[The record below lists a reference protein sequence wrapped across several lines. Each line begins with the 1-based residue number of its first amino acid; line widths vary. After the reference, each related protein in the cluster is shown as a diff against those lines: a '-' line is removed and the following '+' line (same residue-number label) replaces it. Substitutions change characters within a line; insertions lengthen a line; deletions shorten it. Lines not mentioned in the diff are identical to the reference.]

1 MSDRATSPPFE
12 FFGGAQRFNIEH
24 QYISVASPSSLT
36 HNDIHK
42 LLSPVPGASHTRN
55 TMRSPPDST
64 CLPGTR
70 TQLLT
75 RVMTWV
81 KSDIQG
87 QPSSSNGAERGWRDD
102 YGYYHLNP
110 PIEKHVVW
118 LCGPVG
124 CGKSAIA
131 QIVAKQAEED
141 GLLAASFFFFRGMGD
156 RSRIARLADTLACQM
171 AEAVP
176 IMAHHIRDAL
186 SKPFALQGASIET
199 QFGRLVYDPL
209 RAGICTGA
217 KRTFLIVL
225 DGLDECEDR
234 DEVAE
239 FIDHMLGVFDE
250 NPDLPLRFFISSR
263 IEEHIR
269 EHIETSQV
277 HVLNLRD
284 HDSDNDITTLV
295 HHTFKV
301 AASRNRVIRSY
312 GKWPSNDEIK
322 ALIRHAKGSFIFI
335 RTLLN
340 FILGMESK
348 RDEGRTPMERFKLAL
363 NMDPGLDGL
372 YEDILKNSRH
382 IPHFQNVVL
391 TLSRLQEPLSISGL
405 ARLLDIPTFDIVNVL
420 IPLQSVIHVP
430 GDDETRVTL
439 FHTSLRDF
447 IKDESRS
454 HLVFPA
460 AVRLEHQKLLARRC
474 LHLRFTGDGGSR
486 RGTFPYAMHY
496 WSSHWNDAFSRPDS
510 LAYCADLLTDAG
522 LGGSDTLSLRLTIVL
537 CGALGRT
544 ISLTPG
550 INDYDY
556 HWFTGFL
563 GPSHSRVA
571 MDVARNIAQPLR
583 SDSHLTGPDPSLLKC
598 LIMHKMR
605 SIVSC
610 HPKGSV
616 LTEFVKGYIIHDLR
630 RVVQTDL
637 DDADCRH
644 DLWTFFRTPYRPDQ
658 ICHPF
663 EPPDL
668 RPPPYA
674 LDLAHDR
681 NPRNLAEKMNAT
693 WPGILT
699 STAKMAADISDYC
712 ILYKEDGLTVLDML
726 NVRLSSPI
734 AI

>member
-1 MSDRATSPPFE
+1 
-12 FFGGAQRFNIEH
+12 
-24 QYISVASPSSLT
+24 
-36 HNDIHK
+36 
-42 LLSPVPGASHTRN
+42 
-55 TMRSPPDST
+55 
-64 CLPGTR
+64 
-70 TQLLT
+70 
-75 RVMTWV
+75 MTWV

-110 PIEKHVVW
+110 PTEKHVVW

-131 QIVAKQAEED
+131 QIVAKQAEEE

-171 AEAVP
+171 AEAAP
-176 IMAHHIRDAL
+176 IMAHYIRDAL

-199 QFGRLVYDPL
+199 QFERLVYDPL
-209 RAGICTGA
+209 RAGIGTDA
-217 KRTFLIVL
+217 KRPFLIVL
-225 DGLDECEDR
+225 YGLDECEDR

-239 FIDHMLGVFDE
+239 FIDHMLGAFDE

-301 AASRNRVIRSY
+301 AASRNRVIQSY
-312 GKWPSNDEIK
+312 GKWPSDDEIK

-372 YEDILKNSRH
+372 YEDILQKSQH
-382 IPHFQNVVL
+382 IPHFQNIVL
-391 TLSRLQEPLSISGL
+391 TLSRLQEPLSISSL

-454 HLVFPA
+454 YSLFPTT
-460 AVRLEHQKLLARRC
+460 VRLEHQKLLARRC
-474 LHLRFTGDGGSR
+474 LHLRFTGDDGSR
-486 RGTFPYAMHY
+486 GSTFPYAMHY
-496 WSSHWNDAFSRPDS
+496 WSSHWNDAFSRPDA
-510 LAYCADLLTDAG
+510 LADCTDLLTDAG
-522 LGGSDTLSLRLTIVL
+522 LGGSDTLSLRLAIVL
-537 CGALGRT
+537 CCALAR
-544 ISLTPG
+544 IIPLAPWA
-550 INDYDY
+550 NDYYYD
-556 HWFTGFL
+556 WFTGFM
-563 GPSHSRVA
+563 GPSHSRA
-571 MDVARNIAQPLR
+571 AIDVARNITQPLY
-583 SDSHLTGPDPSLLKC
+583 SDSHPTGLDPCLLKC
-598 LIMHKMR
+598 LVMHKMR

-610 HPKGSV
+610 HPRGSV
-616 LTEFVKGYIIHDLR
+616 LTEFVQGYIVHDLR
-630 RVVQTDL
+630 RLVQASGL
-637 DDADCRH
+637 DDVECGH

-658 ICHPF
+658 IYYPF
-663 EPPDL
+663 EPPEL
-668 RPPPYA
+668 QPPPYA
-674 LDLAHDR
+674 QGLADNR
-681 NPRNLAEKMNAT
+681 NPRNLGEKMDAT
-693 WPGILT
+693 
-699 STAKMAADISDYC
+699 
-712 ILYKEDGLTVLDML
+712 
-726 NVRLSSPI
+726 VRNLLLVC
-734 AI
+734 